1 MFKSVV
7 LMALLLIVAACTP
20 ANSTPPNVRT
30 LQREQGT
37 LTLTYPAAWAAAS
50 SNRTNLLLGSSAAL
64 VEDPPDLFTVLHPD
78 EFIVNVL
85 LAVPQD
91 IQYPVSAEDAAS
103 LERMTA
109 LNLAAASRELGREA
123 QPVLVQAGAY
133 QGTRATFELRDQDVT
148 ILLFQFARGD
158 FYVSLFAR
166 TARGGWS
173 QIEADVLEMVA
184 TFNFERR

>member
-1 MFKSVV
+1 MLF
-7 LMALLLIVAACTP
+7 LAACAP
-20 ANSTPPNVRT
+20 DASAPPNVRT
-30 LQREQGT
+30 LQREDGY
-37 LTLTYPAAWAAAS
+37 LTLTYPAAWAAKS
-50 SNRTNLLLGSSAAL
+50 SNTTNLLLGSSAAL
-64 VEDPPDLFTVLHPD
+64 IENPPDLFTVVQPN

-85 LAVPQD
+85 LAVPSD

-123 QPVLVQAGAY
+123 VPVLVEAGEYA
-133 QGTRATFELRDQDVT
+133 GTRATFELRDQDVT

-158 FYVSLFAR
+158 FYVSIFAR
-166 TARGGWS
+166 TGRGGWS
-173 QIEADVLEMVA
+173 QLEADVLAMVA